1 MTTRAAG
8 RDYPIATSVSA
19 AMQAV
24 WGDSDAKVVDTMTAP
39 GDVLKMVAEALDNFD
54 AEQPPEAEE
63 IVRLRSLCA
72 DAATRVGVQHHADVY
87 RSALKDLDTR
97 NVGHARV
104 IQMLTGAT
112 TFDLQGTGRTPSQ
125 FHSFRPP
132 PRVVQAAC
140 LQFDAFSFD
149 RESASRPLS
158 HLAYRIITSEGLTES
173 LHLDVV
179 KLEQFLT
186 RIEAGYHTIPYHNRI
201 HACDVLHRTHAIM
214 QTAEALT
221 FSLEDRLACYLAAA
235 IHDYQ
240 HTGVSS
246 SFLIASRHPL
256 ARLYNDRSP
265 WENHHAS
272 SALEVLRECDFM
284 AACSPQQ
291 VEYIRKCIIQIVLS
305 TDMMRHFEWMD
316 RFTGEARLMEPGES
330 QQARVQSMCLIIKC
344 ADIGHCTC
352 TRSVHA
358 QWVAALQEELFCQ
371 GDLERSMGMPLSPMA
386 DRGCMASH
394 NASQVAFFAVI
405 VIPVYQ
411 VLVKC
416 FPGSA
421 PLLRAAE
428 DNMQSYSEA

>member
-8 RDYPIATSVSA
+8 HDYPIARGVST

-24 WGDSDAKVVDTMTAP
+24 WGESDADAAGTTPAP
-39 GDVLKMVAEALDNFD
+39 GDVLKMVAEALDNLD

-72 DAATRVGVQHHADVY
+72 DAATRVSVQQHADVY

-104 IQMLTGAT
+104 IQMLTGT
-112 TFDLQGTGRTPSQ
+112 NTFDLRGSGRTPSQ
-125 FHSFRPP
+125 VHSFRPP
-132 PRVVQAAC
+132 PKVVQAAC

-149 RESASRPLS
+149 RDSASRPLS
-158 HLAYRIITSEGLTES
+158 KLAFSIITNEGLIES
-173 LHLDVV
+173 LQLDVA
-179 KLEQFLT
+179 KLEQFLVT
-186 RIEAGYHTIPYHNRI
+186 IEDGYLPIPYHNRI

-221 FSLEDRLACYLAAA
+221 FSLEDRLACYLAAT

-265 WENHHAS
+265 WENHHAYS
-272 SALEVLRECDFM
+272 GLEVLRECDFM

-291 VEYIRKCIIQIVLS
+291 VEYVRKCIIQIVLS
-305 TDMMRHFEWMD
+305 TDMMHHFEWMD
-316 RFTGEARLMEPGES
+316 RFAREARVMEPGES
-330 QQARVQSMCLIIKC
+330 QEARVLSMCLIVKC

-352 TRSVHA
+352 IRSVHA
-358 QWVAALQEELFCQ
+358 QWVKVLQEELFCQ
-371 GDLERSMGMPLSPMA
+371 GDLERSRGMPLSPMA
-386 DRGCMASH
+386 DRASVASH

-405 VIPVYQ
+405 VIPLYQ
-411 VLVKC
+411 VLLKC

-421 PLLRAAE
+421 PLLRAAQ
-428 DNMQSYSEA
+428 DNMQSYR